1 MSEKI
6 EQHHRQQLSALMD
19 GELAPDQARFLLR
32 RLQHDHELG
41 ECWERWQVVGD
52 VLRGQDNAMLPAGFA
67 ARVSAAIVA
76 DRAQAAPAAISAGA
90 RWMRWGGGAALA
102 ASVAA
107 AALFMA
113 QRMPDTASPA
123 DPSDQLVAASNLS
136 ALFGGTAAPSTPV
149 QSESNLLANANT
161 DVAQAET
168 PRRATGPR
176 ARGKQQRPR
185 SVIRASQRE
194 AAAIAVAETAPSA
207 AATVSPFTEVT
218 LPATRPWPRTVLPQY
233 SASGALTTDFGLVG
247 SAPVFP
253 AFESSP
259 SSSSTEQNAEPT
271 SPDAGPQP

>member
-76 DRAQAAPAAISAGA
+76 DGAQVPAAISTGA
-90 RWMRWGGGAALA
+90 RWVRWGGGAALA

-107 AALFMA
+107 MALFMA
-113 QRMPDTASPA
+113 QQMPDAVSPTGS
-123 DPSDQLVAASNLS
+123 SDQIVAASNLS
-136 ALFGGTAAPSTPV
+136 TLFGGTAAPSTPV
-149 QSESNLLANANT
+149 QSERGLL
-161 DVAQAET
+161 VASTNVVDGAADT
-168 PRRATGPR
+168 PRRAVGSR
-176 ARGKQQRPR
+176 ARGQQRPR
-185 SVIRASQRE
+185 SVVRASQRE
-194 AAAIAVAETAPSA
+194 VTAIAVSA
-207 AATVSPFTEVT
+207 AAPAATTVSPFTDVT

-233 SASGALTTDFGLVG
+233 SASGALTTDFGSVG
-247 SAPVFP
+247 STPVFP
-253 AFESSP
+253 AFESLP
-259 SSSSTEQNAEPT
+259 SSSSTEQSAEPT

>member
-52 VLRGQDNAMLPAGFA
+52 VLRGHDNAMLPAGFA

-76 DRAQAAPAAISAGA
+76 DRAQAPAAISARA
-90 RWMRWGGGAALA
+90 RWVRWGGGAALA

-113 QRMPDTASPA
+113 QQMPDTASPA
-123 DPSDQLVAASNLS
+123 GPSDQIVAASNLS
-136 ALFGGTAAPSTPV
+136 VLFGGTAAPSTPV
-149 QSESNLLANANT
+149 QSERNLLANANT
-161 DVAQAET
+161 DVAGET
-168 PRRATGPR
+168 ETRRRAAGPR
-176 ARGKQQRPR
+176 ARGQQRPR
-185 SVIRASQRE
+185 SVMRASQRE
-194 AAAIAVAETAPSA
+194 ATAIVVAEAAPPA
-207 AATVSPFTEVT
+207 AAAVSPFTDVT

-233 SASGALTTDFGLVG
+233 SASGALTTDFGSVG
-247 SAPVFP
+247 STPVFP

-259 SSSSTEQNAEPT
+259 SSPSTEQNAGPT

>member
-76 DRAQAAPAAISAGA
+76 DGAQAPAAISAGA
-90 RWMRWGGGAALA
+90 RWVRWGGGAALA

-107 AALFMA
+107 MALFMA
-113 QRMPDTASPA
+113 QMPDAVSPA
-123 DPSDQLVAASNLS
+123 GSSDQIVAASNLS
-136 ALFGGTAAPSTPV
+136 TLFGGTTAPSTPV
-149 QSESNLLANANT
+149 QSERSLLASTNVVDEAA
-161 DVAQAET
+161 DT
-168 PRRATGPR
+168 PRRAAGSR
-176 ARGKQQRPR
+176 ARGQPRPR

-194 AAAIAVAETAPSA
+194 ATAIAVSEAAPA
-207 AATVSPFTEVT
+207 ATTVSPFTDVT
-218 LPATRPWPRTVLPQY
+218 LPVTRPWPRTVLPQY
-233 SASGALTTDFGLVG
+233 SASGSLTTDFGSVCRP
-247 SAPVFP
+247 PVFP
-253 AFESSP
+253 AFESLP
-259 SSSSTEQNAEPT
+259 SSSSTEQKAAPT

>member
-76 DRAQAAPAAISAGA
+76 DRAQAPAAISAGA
-90 RWMRWGGGAALA
+90 RWVRWGGGAALA

-113 QRMPDTASPA
+113 QQMPDTASPA
-123 DPSDQLVAASNLS
+123 DPSDQIVAASNLS

-149 QSESNLLANANT
+149 QSERNLLANANT
-161 DVAQAET
+161 DVTGEAET
-168 PRRATGPR
+168 PRRAAGPR
-176 ARGKQQRPR
+176 ARGQQRSR
-185 SVIRASQRE
+185 SVMRTSQRE
-194 AAAIAVAETAPSA
+194 ATAVAVAETAPPA
-207 AATVSPFTEVT
+207 AAIVSPFTDVT

-233 SASGALTTDFGLVG
+233 SASGALTTDFGSVG

>member
-76 DRAQAAPAAISAGA
+76 DGAQVPAAISTGA
-90 RWMRWGGGAALA
+90 RWVRWGGGAALA

-107 AALFMA
+107 MALFMA
-113 QRMPDTASPA
+113 QQMPDAVSPTGS
-123 DPSDQLVAASNLS
+123 SDQIVAASNLS
-136 ALFGGTAAPSTPV
+136 TLFGGTAAPSTPV
-149 QSESNLLANANT
+149 QSERGLL
-161 DVAQAET
+161 VASTNVVDGAADT
-168 PRRATGPR
+168 PRRAVGSR
-176 ARGKQQRPR
+176 ARGQQRPR
-185 SVIRASQRE
+185 SVVRASQRE
-194 AAAIAVAETAPSA
+194 ATAIAVSA
-207 AATVSPFTEVT
+207 AAPAATTVSPFTDVT

-233 SASGALTTDFGLVG
+233 SASGALTTDFGSVG
-247 SAPVFP
+247 STPVFP
-253 AFESSP
+253 AFESLP
-259 SSSSTEQNAEPT
+259 SSSSTEQSAEPT